1 LHLPRKAAHRVY
13 WAQHPKKIHLNLDHA
28 VLNNLADDISEK
40 RDLTEIN
47 PEQTKELQ
55 KLAAG
60 IRSELGDW
68 NMEGTDRPRYS
79 YPGNLNNP
87 NWRKERQRAPARR
100 KQSGTR

>member
-1 LHLPRKAAHRVY
+1 M
-13 WAQHPKKIHLNLDHA
+13 
-28 VLNNLADDISEK
+28 LNNLADDISEK
-40 RDLTEIN
+40 RDLTEIH

-55 KLAAG
+55 KLAAE

-68 NMEGTDRPRYS
+68 NMEGTDRPAYS

-87 NWRKERQRAPARR
+87 NWKKKRRRAPARQ